1 MKVRDEFEKNF
12 SDSNLKR
19 IFTEHVVYSNAT
31 GIDNLSQYDFRW
43 QLDDQI
49 RIISRKVL
57 TGTYRF
63 TKYKLKLISKG
74 RGKIP
79 REIAIPTVRDRIAIR
94 AMCDFL
100 TNRFR
105 TSVKMELPQD
115 VIKKVKKNVE
125 SDKYDAFIKLDVA
138 DFYPSIKHDELKSRL
153 RKRIKSL
160 EIIEII
166 YSAISSPTVTTS
178 KKDDKL
184 SERGVPQGLAI
195 SNILAAIYLINID
208 RYMSEFPSIA
218 YYRFVDD
225 VLILCNK
232 EKAEEI
238 AYQAISKFQQIGLTV
253 HDPIKVPEK
262 SQISSIKSDFNY
274 LGYRFSDGLVSAK
287 NATIE
292 KLKSSLVGIFTSYKH
307 SRNKNTE
314 FLLWRL
320 NLRITG
326 CIFENKRKGWLF
338 FFSEINDEPLLHA
351 LDHYVKK
358 LKKRFDVELEQKKFV
373 RAFKELTHRKYETN
387 YIPNFDNY
395 TTEQQK
401 DVLVRYF
408 RMNISDLRDEDVEF
422 EFHKRIGKQVKDL
435 LEDVKGVT
443 S

>member
-1 MKVRDEFEKNF
+1 MKVRDEFAENF
-12 SDSNLKR
+12 SETNLKR

-31 GIDNLSQYDFRW
+31 GIDNLNQYAFRW
-43 QLDDQI
+43 QLDDQA
-49 RIISRKVL
+49 RIISRKVKA
-57 TGTYRF
+57 GTYKF

-74 RGKIP
+74 RGKKP

-105 TSVKMELPQD
+105 TSVNMDLPQD
-115 VIKKVKKNVE
+115 VIKRVKTDVE
-125 SDKYDAFIKLDVA
+125 SAKYDAFIKLDVA

-153 RKRIKSL
+153 RKRIKSP
-160 EIIEII
+160 EIIDMVS
-166 YSAISSPTVTTS
+166 SAISAPTVTTS
-178 KKDDKL
+178 KEGDKL
-184 SERGVPQGLAI
+184 SLRGVPQGLAI

-208 RYMSEFPSIA
+208 RYMKAFPDIA

-232 EKAEEI
+232 EKAEDI
-238 AYQAISKFQQIGLTV
+238 ANKVISKFKQIGLTV
-253 HDPIKVPEK
+253 HDPITTPEK
-262 SQISSIKSDFNY
+262 SQISDISSDFTY

-287 NATIE
+287 KATIE
-292 KLKSSLVGIFTSYKH
+292 KLKTSLVAIFTSYKH
-307 SRNKNTE
+307 SKNKNTE

-338 FFSEINDEPLLHA
+338 FFSEINDEPLLHT
-351 LDHYVKK
+351 LDHYVQK
-358 LKKRFDVELEQKKFV
+358 LKKRFNVDVDQKKFV

-387 YIPNFDNY
+387 YIPDFDNY

-401 DVLVRYF
+401 NVLVMYF
-408 RMNISDLRDEDVEF
+408 RMNIADLRDEDIEF